1 MAATRTISQNAAP
14 LTLQNIALSPPV
26 FSDSSNASSQSV
38 PSESNGR
45 EFAPPTPL
53 RSYFDALL
61 AAHGPQHWW
70 PGRTRFEIIVGA
82 ILTQNTS
89 WTNAERAVRNLRAAR
104 MLSPQAIRRV
114 RSVRLAQFLRPSGY
128 FRQKAKTLKSFVN
141 FLYESYARSLSCLF
155 ATLTDIL
162 RAQLLSLLSIV
173 PQTD

>member
-70 PGRTRFEIIVGA
+70 PGRSRFEIIVGA

-89 WTNAERAVRNLRAAR
+89 WSNAERAVRNLRAAR

-114 RSVRLAQFLRPSGY
+114 RSVRLAQFLRPSLY
-128 FRQKAKTLKSFVN
+128 FRQKPKTLNSFVD
-141 FLYESYARSLSCLF
+141 FLYTPNPPSPPPLFTPPTSL
-155 ATLTDIL
+155 
-162 RAQLLSLLSIV
+162 
-173 PQTD
+173 